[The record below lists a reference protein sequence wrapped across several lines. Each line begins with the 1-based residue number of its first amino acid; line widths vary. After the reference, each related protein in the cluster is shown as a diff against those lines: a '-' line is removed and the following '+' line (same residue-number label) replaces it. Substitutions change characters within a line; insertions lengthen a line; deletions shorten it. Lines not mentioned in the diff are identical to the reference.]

1 MARASLALLFV
12 LLRIGAAVQA
22 LSMVLATAAAGP
34 DVTMP
39 IAPAAEGD
47 PGTALP
53 LRFGS
58 AGADIVNRS
67 DRLLRPPRRADDI
80 LTGEGPCVVF

>member
-1 MARASLALLFV
+1 MARASLALLFI
-12 LLRIGAAVQA
+12 LLLIGTAVQA
-22 LSMVLATAAAGP
+22 LSTVLATVAAGP
-34 DVTMP
+34 DVAMP

-58 AGADIVNRS
+58 ACADIVNRS
-67 DRLLRPPRRADDI
+67 DLLLRPPRRFDI
-80 LTGEGPCVVF
+80 VRGEGPCVVF